1 MSTPSSGA
9 ALEAKLQGAT
19 SSYAKLEADYARAV
33 EARQLLDAQKTEN
46 EGVKKE
52 LAGLTEQNKVYKL
65 VGPILM
71 KQEQSEAKHNV
82 DKRLEWIN
90 DEIRLLAGPFHALG
104 SVQVQEGEACGGEA
118 AKPLWKD
125 SPIRSDMLILPPRTC
140 KAKLKD
146 VGGKLEEKKIEI
158 VNLQGQYKQQL
169 QAAGAATGPA
179 VAAA

>member
-1 MSTPSSGA
+1 MSTSTGA
-9 ALEAKLQGAT
+9 SLEAKLQAAT
-19 SSYAKLEADYARAV
+19 SIYTKLESDYARAV

-52 LAGLTEQNKVYKL
+52 LASLTEQNKVYKL

-90 DEIRLLAGPFHALG
+90 DEIKRA
-104 SVQVQEGEACGGEA
+104 E
-118 AKPLWKD
+118 
-125 SPIRSDMLILPPRTC
+125 
-140 KAKLKD
+140 AKLKD
-146 VGGKLEEKKIEI
+146 VGGKLEEKKVEI
-158 VNLQGQYKQQL
+158 VNLQGQYQQQM
-169 QAAGAATGPA
+169 QAAGGKAAT